1 MNRNL
6 FLAILGMDSYNRG
19 YGVGINSLDES
30 GQLGNATL
38 LAATNDQKAGW
49 QTAGFYAI
57 AYDMTGVAG
66 FTAGER
72 VIAYRGTDNP
82 ASDFYAYG
90 IGLGQPFALTGGLT
104 NQARL
109 TIEIYRAVAGSGTD
123 PFAANITTTGHSL
136 GGGLAHNDNP
146 ANERLA
152 A

>member
-1 MNRNL
+1 MNRDL
-6 FLAILGMDSYNRG
+6 FLAILAMDAYNRG
-19 YGVGINSLDES
+19 YGVGISGLDES
-30 GQLGNATL
+30 GDIGNATIRDFEL
-38 LAATNDQKAGW
+38 GEKAGW
-49 QTAGFYAI
+49 QAAGFYAI

-66 FTAGER
+66 FAAGER
-72 VIAYRGTDNP
+72 VISYRGTDG

-136 GGGLAHNDNP
+136 GGGLAHNENP
-146 ANERLA
+146 ANERLMA
-152 A
+152 

>member
-38 LAATNDQKAGW
+38 LAVTNDQKAGW

-66 FTAGER
+66 SFGWRGWLEGKGSA
-72 VIAYRGTDNP
+72 VI
-82 ASDFYAYG
+82 
-90 IGLGQPFALTGGLT
+90 
-104 NQARL
+104 
-109 TIEIYRAVAGSGTD
+109 RA
-123 PFAANITTTGHSL
+123 
-136 GGGLAHNDNP
+136 
-146 ANERLA
+146 
-152 A
+152 

>member
-1 MNRNL
+1 
-6 FLAILGMDSYNRG
+6 
-19 YGVGINSLDES
+19 
-30 GQLGNATL
+30 LGNATL